1 MQHYRLQ
8 GQMERDQTEFAYEGV
23 LRTMSARFQL
33 NDGRVVTGQLERI
46 GGGYW
51 WGHGH
56 PRTGVAFFSAAQMDV
71 GIAET
76 GKVADAIVF
85 DGLLLTGVAYEGLS
99 AAVGLRGGFISGMT
113 ADGQFTSGDAGA
125 ISYRPGAPGNAIPQP
140 SGGKVEKL
148 RFGGV
153 VTAVEH
159 AEGVSLGAVLDRASA
174 GSSGFLAAM
183 LALVQPAALME
194 RAGARDFGV
203 PGLGLNRISEEI
215 DYYGD
220 TLSATRDRVA
230 QGLPAPPRRLSA
242 PIYEIPA
249 VVDDLATLGIRLRA
263 VTQVS
268 PEPLFRLAEV
278 GYAYRG
284 DPLRVGG
291 RAVGFRRGDSYVA
304 SGEGFA
310 GFGTTATED
319 SPGFSVTASYSYN
332 VPDSVTFYA
341 IPNASVFG
349 LQFTAGPEELARPI
363 IPLVKRAKNEG
374 RDR

>member
-1 MQHYRLQ
+1 M
-8 GQMERDQTEFAYEGV
+8 
-23 LRTMSARFQL
+23 
-33 NDGRVVTGQLERI
+33 
-46 GGGYW
+46 
-51 WGHGH
+51 
-56 PRTGVAFFSAAQMDV
+56 
-71 GIAET
+71 
-76 GKVADAIVF
+76 
-85 DGLLLTGVAYEGLS
+85 
-99 AAVGLRGGFISGMT
+99 
-113 ADGQFTSGDAGA
+113 
-125 ISYRPGAPGNAIPQP
+125 
-140 SGGKVEKL
+140 
-148 RFGGV
+148 
-153 VTAVEH
+153 
-159 AEGVSLGAVLDRASA
+159 
-174 GSSGFLAAM
+174 
-183 LALVQPAALME
+183 
-194 RAGARDFGV
+194 
-203 PGLGLNRISEEI
+203 
-215 DYYGD
+215 
-220 TLSATRDRVA
+220 
-230 QGLPAPPRRLSA
+230 PAPPRKLSA

-268 PEPLFRLAEV
+268 PEPLLRLAEV

-291 RAVGFRRGDSYVA
+291 RAVGFRRGDAYVA